1 MEERVVLEGLTE
13 LAFLV
18 EQPWQ
23 RRHRRGVLETFRRV
37 SSSGFVERSDEFFF
51 RPKNLGEDLEVLSMD
66 GADRRRWGDRLEF
79 CRIRVDGIE
88 DPSTKAKADSRG
100 LSALTSRLV

>member
-23 RRHRRGVLETFRRV
+23 RRHRRGVLEKFRRV
-37 SSSGFVERSDEFFF
+37 SSSGFVERGDEFFF

-66 GADRRRWGDRLEF
+66 GADRRRWVIDLSSVAYVSTASRTHPQRL
-79 CRIRVDGIE
+79 RLIRVG
-88 DPSTKAKADSRG
+88 
-100 LSALTSRLV
+100 